1 MDLGHQRLEKS
12 HSPTGQ
18 ASWCF
23 FSAISQSESKSLA
36 CEHPLWLEA
45 TILWKFLSTPRLA
58 IPLGDARSLRC
69 MGLGGFFCPVR

>member
-23 FSAISQSESKSLA
+23 FSAISQFESKSLA
-36 CEHPLWLEA
+36 CQRPLWLKA
-45 TILWKFLSTPRLA
+45 TIL
-58 IPLGDARSLRC
+58 
-69 MGLGGFFCPVR
+69 